1 MSYSSTGLQRT
12 KTTGGALQLGFR
24 IDGSHELFGGVLQL
38 GFRVGGSHQLIGGTL
53 QLGNLQPHTHT
64 HTYSSV
70 HCSSFSVDI
79 TILHIHKEPTHGS
92 RARGSLDSENP
103 PLPAQ
108 PCSPQLLHSNWVVA
122 KEVGVAA
129 KGLFSKNPPSWL

>member
-1 MSYSSTGLQRT
+1 MEGLD
-12 KTTGGALQLGFR
+12 LENL
-24 IDGSHELFGGVLQL
+24 ELYG
-38 GFRVGGSHQLIGGTL
+38 
-53 QLGNLQPHTHT
+53 
-64 HTYSSV
+64 
-70 HCSSFSVDI
+70 
-79 TILHIHKEPTHGS
+79 IHKELTHGS

-129 KGLFSKNPPSWL
+129 KGPFSKNPPSWL